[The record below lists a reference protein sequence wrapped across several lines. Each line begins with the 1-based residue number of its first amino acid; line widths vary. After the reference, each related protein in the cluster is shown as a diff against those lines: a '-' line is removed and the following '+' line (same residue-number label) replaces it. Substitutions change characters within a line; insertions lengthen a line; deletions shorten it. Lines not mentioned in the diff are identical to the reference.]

1 MTTPPTPPTL
11 FDVLLNAVIKSTEM
25 VKQLLLC
32 IEEADTI
39 EELRDMVAAIE
50 RATGLTP
57 DTLEQ
62 RKQEVIDAIQELRKD
77 LHKRSQ

>member
-32 IEEADTI
+32 IEEADTT